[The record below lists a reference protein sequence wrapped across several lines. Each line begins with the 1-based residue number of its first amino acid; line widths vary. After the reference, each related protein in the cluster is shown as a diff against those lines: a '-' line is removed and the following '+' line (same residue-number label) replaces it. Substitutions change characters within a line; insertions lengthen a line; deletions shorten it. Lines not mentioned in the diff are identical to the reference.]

1 MNAAN
6 TLNPLDAFA
15 SGAYPLGRSNAA
27 ATTIEEAR
35 HARSVALNKYLS
47 AAAGGAVNFG
57 SAVFE
62 QIWRMVRALIAKVAR
77 VFGVEMNIPNE
88 APADQ
93 AALDAAAASFEGE
106 ESAVNGAVSEAEAAL
121 ARQVEQIRA
130 EPVNAMALVDA
141 HGPTF
146 LAFKLQDIGETIG
159 KTEEWIQ
166 NKALALDA
174 AVSEFAQKYDMSTGA
189 AVHILKSESVSRSE
203 KESRFPPEAMAILD
217 ELEVLEGNLV
227 ALQMRFCTYA
237 SLALRL
243 SCEQGKPELQQ
254 ASDALASRF
263 ANESMRKS
271 IAELAVDESTTTS
284 TEFLT
289 KRGSLDVNSAKSE
302 SANVIPLVPKV
313 SSPGLTPGGAAVVQ
327 KTSRSQ
333 RFGAVGHVGPDD
345 AAPAVDASDFDEDAP
360 SQAHRP
366 RGG

>member
-15 SGAYPLGRSNAA
+15 SGAYPLGRSNAVVTA
-27 ATTIEEAR
+27 IEEAR

-47 AAAGGAVNFG
+47 AAAGGAINFG
-57 SAVFE
+57 SAVLE

-77 VFGVEMNIPNE
+77 AFGVEMNMPSE
-88 APADQ
+88 VPADQ

-106 ESAVNGAVSEAEAAL
+106 ESAVNGAVNEAEAAL

-130 EPVNAMALVDA
+130 EPLNAMALVDA

-146 LAFKLQDIGETIG
+146 LGFKLQDIGEAVA
-159 KTEEWIQ
+159 KTEEWIK
-166 NKALALDA
+166 NKNLDLAA
-174 AVSEFAQKYDMSTGA
+174 AVSEFAQKYEMSTDA

-203 KESRFPPEAMAILD
+203 KESKFPPEALALLD

-237 SLALRL
+237 SLGLRL
-243 SCEQGKPELQQ
+243 SREQGKPELQQ
-254 ASDALASRF
+254 ASEALIARF

-271 IAELAVDESTTTS
+271 IEELTVDETTTTS
-284 TEFLT
+284 AEFLS

-302 SANVIPLVPKV
+302 SAKVISLVPKV
-313 SSPGLTPGGAAVVQ
+313 SSTGLSPSGAAVVQ